1 MQTARNMQIM
11 GNRLPTFGEAQLLA
25 QTAPCEFVA
34 EARAL
39 AAKHAPA
46 APTGQPVRF
55 SEDQKDIYQM
65 TRIHRASRSW

>member
-46 APTGQPVRF
+46 FTTGRVERF
-55 SEDQKDIYQM
+55 SDDQKAIYQM
-65 TRIHRASRSW
+65 PRMHRASRSW

>member
-11 GNRLPTFGEAQLLA
+11 GNRLPTFGEAELLA

-39 AAKHAPA
+39 AAKHTVN
-46 APTGQPVRF
+46 APTRPQDGFIRE
-55 SEDQKDIYQM
+55 S
-65 TRIHRASRSW
+65 SRQTGGRSCSIS